1 MESELHSFIKDSLD
15 KGLAKDKIRDVLLQA
30 NWQAAEVDTALNH
43 YADIDYPIAVPKRKP
58 YLSAREAFLYLLT
71 FITLY
76 ISAYNFGALIYQFIN
91 KNFPDAVRQAGYVYD
106 ATVNASAIR
115 FSLASLIIAFP
126 IYLWLS
132 IALNKSAAKNP
143 EARGSRVRK
152 WLTYLTL
159 FIAAGIIIGDLI
171 ALLNRLLE
179 GDITTRFALKFITVL
194 VIAGVIFYY
203 YLTDLRKEEKN
214 DATTK

>member
-15 KGLAKDKIRDVLLQA
+15 KGLAKDKIREVLLQA
-30 NWQAAEVDTALNH
+30 NWEVIEVDTALNH

-58 YLSAREAFLYLLT
+58 YMSAREAFLYLLT

-76 ISAYNFGALIYQFIN
+76 VSAFNFGALIYQFIN
-91 KNFPDAVRQAGYVYD
+91 KNFHDVVRQVA
-106 ATVNASAIR
+106 AVNDGIVDPVAIR

-132 IALNKSAAKNP
+132 IVLNKSAAKNP

-159 FIAAGIIIGDLI
+159 FIAAGTIIGDLI
-171 ALLNRLLE
+171 ALLNRLLA
-179 GDITTRFALKFITVL
+179 GDTTMRFGLKFLTVL

-214 DATTK
+214 DATSK